1 MELVRRALRRARGD
15 RARSVA
21 TLLAIFAA
29 VTSFV
34 VLTGHASTQRL
45 EVTRTAEENYRASYD
60 ILVRPTG
67 STLGLEASEGLVRT
81 NFLSGQ
87 YGGITVDQ
95 VEQVRALPG
104 VEIAAPIAMVG
115 YYYQTLPITQQ
126 IADLLPQGER
136 GLVRYRTE
144 ITARNG
150 TATTSGPAGY
160 YYRTATEWEPVPTT
174 WSGDE
179 WPDTHLEKL
188 GEEELNP
195 CAGMM
200 AASQLF
206 RGGSIH
212 DEFEP
217 LSPLD
222 PEVLWEFQ
230 CHSDVPFRN
239 EQGELDDGPHLPIP
253 LRVRVGYPMLVAA
266 IDPAAEA
273 ALVGLDEAVF
283 EGRYLTTEDTDASA
297 VPSEEGIGKPWRTPA
312 LLAGAQ
318 EVDYQ
323 VRIVIEELDESVA
336 LQIGRTGERTANRE
350 IIQSATPIRTV
361 FDQTYEA
368 ADLYAE
374 KFAAQEVGTFLDDVV
389 FDSADYVPGL
399 DAMDSRPV
407 TSALWRPGDV
417 TYIGADP
424 LRAQTREI
432 PPRVWRAPYFSSNWG
447 NELVPLTVGDTSYRE
462 ITAYTQGRVFG
473 GSEEGSEIG
482 FDIVGKY
489 DPEQLTKFSELSELP
504 LETYWSAKV
513 VGGDEASRAALGN
526 TEMLS
531 DLNIGGY
538 LQQAPAI
545 LIPMK
550 SLDIVGSRSFI
561 DMPDEAPVSAIRVRV
576 ADVTGMD
583 ERSREQIRQV
593 AEQIN
598 ELTGLD
604 VDITIGSSPI
614 RQHVV
619 LPATDYGSPELL
631 LAEPWAKKGTA
642 VALVEAVDAKS
653 AILFLLIL
661 LSSGLTVAVSAAAAV
676 QARRQELGILSAV
689 GWRPRTT
696 AASLLVELALLGLAA
711 GVLGA
716 ALAWPLTRAFGVAF
730 DPVRALLAVPV
741 ALALAVLAG
750 LLPAWRA
757 ALLTPIDAMRPPVVS
772 GRRRWLPFRGAVS
785 LGVITALRRPG
796 RLLTAALALALGIG
810 SLVFLLEIV
819 RAFSGRMTGTLL
831 GDYIALQVRTP
842 DLVAAALL
850 AILGLVAVAFVLF
863 LAVRED
869 ARSFAALQAQG
880 WTQERL
886 RVVVLVHAAL
896 IGLVGV
902 GLGLLGGLGAL
913 HYVGEGLPDGVVT
926 TVARVAV
933 GGILATLVVA
943 WLPAAVLRRL
953 PTARILAQD

>member
-1 MELVRRALRRARGD
+1 MRRALRRARGD

-21 TLLAIFAA
+21 TLLAILMA

-45 EVTRTAEENYRASYD
+45 EVTQTAEENYRASYD
-60 ILVRPTG
+60 ILVRPQG
-67 STLGLEASEGLVRT
+67 STLGLEANEGLVRT

-87 YGGITVDQ
+87 YGGITLEQVDQ
-95 VEQVRALPG
+95 VMAIPG

-115 YYYQTLPITQQ
+115 YYYQKLPITHQV
-126 IADLLPQGER
+126 ASMLPRGDR
-136 GLVRYRTE
+136 GLIRYRTE

-150 TATTSGPAGY
+150 TAGTTGPSGY
-160 YYRTATEWEPVPTT
+160 YYRTATEWEPAPTSWT
-174 WSGDE
+174 GED
-179 WPDTHLEKL
+179 WPDMHLEML
-188 GEEELNP
+188 GGEELNP

-200 AASQLF
+200 AATSRAF
-206 RGGSIH
+206 MGESIH
-212 DEFEP
+212 DGFEP

-230 CHSDVPFRN
+230 CHSDVPFRD
-239 EQGELDDGPHLPIP
+239 EQGHLYDGPHFPVP
-253 LRVRVGYPMLVAA
+253 LRLRIGYPMLVAA

-283 EGRYLTTEDTDASA
+283 EGRYLTAEDTDEPAA
-297 VPSEEGIGKPWRTPA
+297 RSEEGIGRPWRTPA
-312 LLAGAQ
+312 LLAGVQ

-323 VRIVIEELDESVA
+323 VRLIIEELDESVA
-336 LQIGRTGERTANRE
+336 LEIGRTGERTANRE
-350 IIQSATPIRTV
+350 IVQSAAATQTL

-374 KFAAQEVGTFLDDVV
+374 KFAAQDVGSFLDDVV
-389 FDSADYVPGL
+389 FDANDYVAGI
-399 DAMDSRPV
+399 DAMDSRAV

-417 TYIGADP
+417 TYTGAHP
-424 LRAQTREI
+424 LQAQTREV
-432 PPRVWRAPYFSSNWG
+432 PPRVWRAPYISSNWG

-462 ITAYTQGRVFG
+462 ITAYTQGRKSG
-473 GSEEGSEIG
+473 GNEEGSEIG

-489 DPEQLTKFSELSELP
+489 DPEQLTEFSELSELP
-504 LETYWSAKV
+504 LETYWSAQV
-513 VGGDEASRAALGN
+513 VGGDEAARAALGN
-526 TEMLS
+526 TQMLS

-545 LIPMK
+545 LIPMNA
-550 SLDIVGSRSFI
+550 LDIVGAGSFI

-576 ADVTGMD
+576 ADVAGMD

-593 AEQIN
+593 AEQIH

-604 VDITIGSSPI
+604 VDVTIGSSPTE
-614 RQHVV
+614 QHVA

-642 VALVEAVDAKS
+642 VAVVEAIDAKS

-661 LSSGLTVAVSAAAAV
+661 LSSALTVAVSAAAAV
-676 QARRQELGILSAV
+676 QTRRQELGILSAV

-716 ALAWPLTRAFGVAF
+716 ALAWPLTRAFAVAF
-730 DPVRALLAVPV
+730 DPARALLAVPV
-741 ALALAVLAG
+741 ALTLAVLAG

-757 ALLTPIDAMRPPVVS
+757 ARLTPLDAMRPPVVS
-772 GRRRWLPFRGAVS
+772 ARRRWLPFQGAIS
-785 LGVITALRRPG
+785 LGIIAALRRPG
-796 RLLTAALALALGIG
+796 RLLTAALALALGTG
-810 SLVFLLEIV
+810 ALVFLLEIV

-842 DLVAAALL
+842 DLVAALLLALL
-850 AILGLVAVAFVLF
+850 GLAAVAFVLF

-869 ARSFAALQAQG
+869 ARSFAVLQAQG
-880 WTQERL
+880 WTQARL
-886 RVVVLVHAAL
+886 RIVVLVHALL
-896 IGLVGV
+896 IALVGLA
-902 GLGLLGGLGAL
+902 LGVLAGLGAL
-913 HYVGEGLPDGVVT
+913 HWLGEGLPDGVGR
-926 TVARVAV
+926 TVAGVSA
-933 GGILATLVVA
+933 GGAFATLIVA
-943 WLPAAVLRRL
+943 WLPAELLRRL